1 METYEKLLDEAY
13 KKVKQIHASSDRFEI
28 PEIRDT
34 LEGKKTIIVNFM
46 QIASYIRRTPEHF
59 QKFLLKELAS
69 AGERKGERLILNVK
83 VPQEKIKQKI
93 EEYVKK
99 FVLCKE
105 CKKPDTEIIKED
117 RVSFIHCLACGAKY
131 PISKV

>member
-105 CKKPDTEIIKED
+105 CKKPDTEITKED